1 MINVAGHRLST
12 SAMEEIVASHPSV
25 AECAVVGIEEN
36 LKGQVPVG
44 FIILKSGESIS
55 ETDLQ
60 RDLVRMVRDQIGA
73 VACFKDAF
81 IAKRLPK
88 TRSGK
93 ILRKIMRHIADG
105 KPFAPPSTI
114 EDMTVL
120 DELKEL
126 MSEKKIGL
134 AFVK

>member
-1 MINVAGHRLST
+1 M
-12 SAMEEIVASHPSV
+12 
-25 AECAVVGIEEN
+25 
-36 LKGQVPVG
+36 KGQVPVG
-44 FIILKSGESIS
+44 FVILKGGETIS
-55 ETDLQ
+55 EADLQ
-60 RDLVRMVRDQIGA
+60 RELVAMVRDQIGA
-73 VACFKDAF
+73 VACFKNAV

-105 KPFAPPSTI
+105 KPFAMPSTI
-114 EDMTVL
+114 EDVTVL

-126 MSEKKIGL
+126 MREKGIGL